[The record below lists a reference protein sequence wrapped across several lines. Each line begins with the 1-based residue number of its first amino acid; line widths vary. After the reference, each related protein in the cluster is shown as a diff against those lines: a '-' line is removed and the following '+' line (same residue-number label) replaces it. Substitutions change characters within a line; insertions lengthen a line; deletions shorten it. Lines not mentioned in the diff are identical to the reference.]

1 MNQPPLL
8 IQQLENYLVFLKTE
22 KPSVSSANVGWHI
35 QHSLLVII
43 KVIES
48 IQKSDPLEYKWKF
61 NVYRSIFFAMN
72 GFSRGKAKAPKSV
85 EPPKIITEESVIE
98 TLSIA
103 SKSLSMLDKCAPN
116 QYFVHPYF
124 GKLNVKSTNKFLKIH
139 TSHHIKI
146 IKDII
151 TYSPE

>member
-1 MNQPPLL
+1 MNQPNPL

-22 KPSVSSANVGWHI
+22 KPSVSTANVGWHI

-48 IQKSDPLEYKWKF
+48 IQQSDPLEYKWKF
-61 NVYRSIFFAMN
+61 NVKRSIVFAMN
-72 GFSRGKAKAPKSV
+72 GFPRGKAKAPKSV
-85 EPPKIITEESVIE
+85 EPAEIITNELVIE

-103 SKSLSMLDKCAPN
+103 SKSLSILDKCSPN
-116 QYFVHPYF
+116 QYFNHPFF
-124 GKLNVKSTNKFLKIH
+124 GKLNVKSTHKFLKIH
-139 TSHHIKI
+139 THHHIKI

-151 TYSPE
+151 TYTP

>member
-1 MNQPPLL
+1 MKQHHLL

-22 KPSVSSANVGWHI
+22 KPSVSTANVGWHI

-48 IQKSDPLEYKWKF
+48 VKQSDPTEYKWKF
-61 NVYRSIFFAMN
+61 NLKKSIVFAMN
-72 GFSRGKAKAPKSV
+72 GIPRGKAKAPKAV
-85 EPPKIITEESVIE
+85 EPEKIITKESVIE

-103 SKSLSMLDKCAPN
+103 SNCLSLLHECAPN
-116 QYFVHPYF
+116 QYFNHPFF
-124 GKLNVKSTNKFLKIH
+124 GKLNVESTTKFLKIH
-139 TSHHIKI
+139 TNHHIKI

-151 TYSPE
+151 TYTP

>member
-1 MNQPPLL
+1 MKQHHLL

-22 KPSVSSANVGWHI
+22 KTSVSTANVGWHI

-48 IQKSDPLEYKWKF
+48 IQQSDPLEYKWKF
-61 NVYRSIFFAMN
+61 NVNRSIVFAMN
-72 GFSRGKAKAPKSV
+72 GFPRGKAKAPKSV
-85 EPPKIITEESVIE
+85 EPAEIITNESVIE

-103 SKSLSMLDKCAPN
+103 SKSLSMLEECLPN
-116 QYFVHPYF
+116 QYFNHPFF
-124 GKLNVKSTNKFLKIH
+124 GKLNVESTTKFLKIH
-139 TSHHIKI
+139 TNHHIKI